1 MLASHIWPAGMHSLS
16 CGLGSSDGAHHAPAS
31 TCLVEWSPA
40 AIICNAIPPPP
51 RDPND
56 DDDEDDQDEEH
67 EDLGDE
73 PAIVREPDDDE

>member
-31 TCLVEWSPA
+31 TCLVEWSPV
-40 AIICNAIPPPP
+40 AIICNAIPP

>member
-1 MLASHIWPAGMHSLS
+1 MRPLPPVW
-16 CGLGSSDGAHHAPAS
+16 SSGA
-31 TCLVEWSPA
+31 
-40 AIICNAIPPPP
+40 PP
-51 RDPND
+51 RLSATRYRREDPND

>member
-1 MLASHIWPAGMHSLS
+1 LEAEIR
-16 CGLGSSDGAHHAPAS
+16 GAWHYRKPP
-31 TCLVEWSPA
+31 VEWSPA
-40 AIICNAIPPPP
+40 AIICNAIPP

>member
-1 MLASHIWPAGMHSLS
+1 MALTMRPLPPVW
-16 CGLGSSDGAHHAPAS
+16 SSGA
-31 TCLVEWSPA
+31 
-40 AIICNAIPPPP
+40 PP
-51 RDPND
+51 RLSATRYRLEDPND

>member
-31 TCLVEWSPA
+31 TYLVEWSPA
-40 AIICNAIPPPP
+40 AIICNAIPP

>member
-1 MLASHIWPAGMHSLS
+1 MALTMRPLPPVW
-16 CGLGSSDGAHHAPAS
+16 SSGG
-31 TCLVEWSPA
+31 PA
-40 AIICNAIPPPP
+40 AIICNAIPP
-51 RDPND
+51 RDLND

>member
-1 MLASHIWPAGMHSLS
+1 MHSLS
-16 CGLGSSDGAHHAPAS
+16 CGLGSSDGAHHTPAS

-40 AIICNAIPPPP
+40 AIIAIPPPP

-56 DDDEDDQDEEH
+56 DDDEDDQDEAH

>member
-1 MLASHIWPAGMHSLS
+1 
-16 CGLGSSDGAHHAPAS
+16 
-31 TCLVEWSPA
+31 LVEWSPA
-40 AIICNAIPPPP
+40 AIICNAIPP

-73 PAIVREPDDDE
+73 PAIVSEPDDDE

>member
-16 CGLGSSDGAHHAPAS
+16 FGLGSSDGAHHAPAS
-31 TCLVEWSPA
+31 TYLVEWSPA
-40 AIICNAIPPPP
+40 AIICNVIPP